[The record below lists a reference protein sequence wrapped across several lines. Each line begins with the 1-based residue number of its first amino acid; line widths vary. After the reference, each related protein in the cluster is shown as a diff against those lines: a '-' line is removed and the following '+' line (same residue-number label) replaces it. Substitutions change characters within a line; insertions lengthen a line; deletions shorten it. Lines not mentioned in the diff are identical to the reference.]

1 MIWLIGCKGM
11 LGSEVAELL
20 EKNNIEFTGTDR
32 QVDITDL
39 SALEDFVRGKDISY
53 IVNCAAYTA
62 VDLAES
68 NQEAALAL
76 NAAGPKNIAIVA
88 KKIGAKVIHI
98 STDYVFDGTST
109 RPLKEDD
116 PIAPIGVY
124 GSTKAKGEAE
134 LAANTDEFY
143 ILRTAWLYGKAGKNF
158 VFTMIKLM
166 QSHDSIK
173 VVSDQWGTP
182 TWTNT
187 LANVIISIIQ
197 KGNVPYGIYHC
208 TDLGKI
214 TWYDFAVEIQKQAV
228 ASGLLNKT
236 DCVVN
241 PCTTADYP
249 TPAKRPAY
257 SVLDKTKIQDA
268 LGIRLPA
275 WEESLKK
282 FLSNITN

>member
-68 NQEAALAL
+68 NEEAALAL
-76 NAAGPKNIAIVA
+76 NATGPKNIAIVA

-134 LAANTDEFY
+134 LEANTDEFY

-228 ASGLLNKT
+228 AAGLLTKT

-282 FLSNITN
+282 FLSDITN

>member
-68 NQEAALAL
+68 NEEAALAL
-76 NAAGPKNIAIVA
+76 NATGPKNIAIVA

-134 LAANTDEFY
+134 LEVNTDEFY

-228 ASGLLNKT
+228 AAGLLTKT

-282 FLSNITN
+282 FLSGITN

>member
-68 NQEAALAL
+68 NEEAALAL
-76 NAAGPKNIAIVA
+76 NATGPKNIAIVA

-134 LAANTDEFY
+134 LEANTDEFY

-228 ASGLLNKT
+228 AAGLLTKT

-282 FLSNITN
+282 FLSGITN

>member
-68 NQEAALAL
+68 NEEAALAL

-134 LAANTDEFY
+134 LEANTDEFY

-228 ASGLLNKT
+228 AAGLLTKT

-282 FLSNITN
+282 FLSDITN

>member
-68 NQEAALAL
+68 NEEAALAL
-76 NAAGPKNIAIVA
+76 NATGPKNIAIVA

-134 LAANTDEFY
+134 LEVNTDEFY

-228 ASGLLNKT
+228 VAGLLTKT
-236 DCVVN
+236 ECVVN

-282 FLSNITN
+282 FLSGITN

>member
-39 SALEDFVRGKDISY
+39 SALEDFVKGKDISY

-76 NAAGPKNIAIVA
+76 NATGPKNIAVVA

-124 GSTKAKGEAE
+124 GSTKAKGEPE

-228 ASGLLNKT
+228 ASGLLTKT

-282 FLSNITN
+282 FLSDITN